1 MEISVKLII
10 VLLATLLTGLSAG
23 LCFTWSNAVTTGL
36 ANLDD
41 LNYLK
46 AFQQM
51 NRTILNPTFFLVFF
65 GPVFLGALGTY
76 LIRNGN
82 PMTFWLVLTAVLL
95 YFFGV
100 ALVTV
105 FGNVPLNEMVDKT
118 DLAELGVEAAASL
131 RKRFEAPWNSYHRI
145 RTYISVLSFLL
156 LLVGLVWK
164 S

>member
-1 MEISVKLII
+1 MEISVKLVVII
-10 VLLATLLTGLSAG
+10 LATFLTGLSAG

-41 LNYLK
+41 LSYLR

-65 GPVFLGALGTY
+65 GPVFLGALGAY
-76 LIRNGN
+76 LVRNGN
-82 PMTFWLVLTAVLL
+82 PVTFWLVLTAALL

-118 DLAELGVEAAASL
+118 DLAEIGAEAIVSL
-131 RKRFEAPWNSYHRI
+131 RKKFENPWNSFHRI

-156 LLVGLVWK
+156 LLVSLVWK
-164 S
+164 

>member
-1 MEISVKLII
+1 MEISAKLIVI
-10 VLLATLLTGLSAG
+10 LLATLLTGLSAG

-65 GPVFLGALGTY
+65 GPVFLGALGVY
-76 LIRNGN
+76 LVRNGN

-105 FGNVPLNEMVDKT
+105 FGV
-118 DLAELGVEAAASL
+118 G
-131 RKRFEAPWNSYHRI
+131 FY
-145 RTYISVLSFLL
+145 
-156 LLVGLVWK
+156 LV

>member
-1 MEISVKLII
+1 MEISVKIVVVLI
-10 VLLATLLTGLSAG
+10 ATLLTGLSAG
-23 LCFTWSNAVTTGL
+23 LCFTWSNAVTSGL

-41 LNYLK
+41 LNYLR

-51 NRTILNPTFFLVFF
+51 NRAILNPTFFLVFF
-65 GPVFLGALGTY
+65 GPVFLGALGAY
-76 LIRNGN
+76 LVRNGN

-118 DLAELGVEAAASL
+118 NLAEIGVEAAASL
-131 RKRFEAPWNSYHRI
+131 RKRFETPWNSYHRI

-156 LLVGLVWK
+156 LLTSLVWR

>member
-1 MEISVKLII
+1 MVVLI
-10 VLLATLLTGLSAG
+10 ATMLTGLSAG

-41 LNYLK
+41 LNYLR

-65 GPVFLGALGTY
+65 GPVIFGAIGTY
-76 LIRNGN
+76 VVRNGN

-100 ALVTV
+100 ALVTI

-118 DLAELGVEAAASL
+118 DLAEIGIEGAASL
-131 RKRFEAPWNSYHRI
+131 RKRFEKPWNSFHRV
-145 RTYISVLSFLL
+145 RTYISALSFLL
-156 LLVGLVWK
+156 LLVSLVWK